1 MMRIPLVTIALV
13 PLLVASALA
22 APAAHAQQEEER
34 SEAERS
40 AELGQTIA
48 RVGSAWADGDAA
60 GIAALSSID
69 GIAFDLD
76 LEEESVAPVA
86 ESRAAAMLRRLLRK
100 HRTLDVEFEMV
111 EVVGGDPARGFGT
124 LTWNFRT
131 EGTTAT
137 RSRIIFLAAIEQDDG
152 WRLTEIRLLQ

>member
-1 MMRIPLVTIALV
+1 MMRIAVGSISLL
-13 PLLVASALA
+13 LLVASLVT
-22 APAAHAQQEEER
+22 APAAHAQQEER

-40 AELGQTIA
+40 AALGQITA
-48 RVGSAWADGDAA
+48 RVGNAWSEGDAA
-60 GIAALSSID
+60 AIAALSSAE

-76 LEEESVAPVA
+76 LEDESVAPVA
-86 ESRAAAMLRRLLRK
+86 EPRAAAMLRRLLRK

-111 EVVGGDPARGFGT
+111 QVVGGEPARGFGT